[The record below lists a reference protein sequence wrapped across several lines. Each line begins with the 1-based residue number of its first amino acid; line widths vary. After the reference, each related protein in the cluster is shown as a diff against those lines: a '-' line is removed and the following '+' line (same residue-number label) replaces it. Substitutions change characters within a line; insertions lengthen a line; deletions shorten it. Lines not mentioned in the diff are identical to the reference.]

1 MGGGRIYCGESK
13 VEVKMPL
20 KKTLFSS
27 VLVVSAALSRTRSLV
42 MPTAV
47 FFWLSLYFS
56 VAAAL
61 ANGSGASLQ
70 VF

>member
-1 MGGGRIYCGESK
+1 MYWVESK

-27 VLVVSAALSRTRSLV
+27 VLVVSAALSRKRSLV

-47 FFWLSLYFS
+47 FFGLSLYF
-56 VAAAL
+56 L
-61 ANGSGASLQ
+61 LLLL
-70 VF
+70 